1 MILDPW
7 IPFFSKQHSFLQKVQ
22 GVRVIFG
29 AKRRNLTGLRRTR
42 PDATCIML
50 QGGNL
55 G

>member
-1 MILDPW
+1 MDTIFQQTAF
-7 IPFFSKQHSFLQKVQ
+7 IFAKSS
-22 GVRVIFG
+22 GGRVIFG